1 MDRSMLLKPEPLQSG
16 DRVRL
21 IAPASPFDPGLFR
34 AGLRVLEGLGL
45 VPVVDRGEFVRDG
58 FLAGSDQ
65 RRAEKLM
72 SALQEEDSK
81 AVWCIRG
88 GYGTARL
95 LPLLDLPRLRRHPKL
110 LVGFSDV
117 TALLVQFT
125 RPGGFVTIHGPV
137 ITQLSRLP
145 ASDLRWLRTLL
156 FGTRAPERVP
166 LSRTLTLV
174 AGKAEGRLVAGNLSI
189 LASLA
194 GTPFAPD
201 LRGAL
206 LCLEDVG
213 EEAYRLDR
221 VFWQIVSAG
230 LLKRVRGIV
239 VGDLAGCKP
248 EGASRHSARH
258 VLERAIA
265 ALGLPA
271 LSCATFGH
279 GRRNLALPVGV
290 RARLDA
296 GARTLTLLEPAV
308 RQSAPDGTPKT
319 PRHERPA

>member
-1 MDRSMLLKPEPLQSG
+1 MSRPALSKPEPLKKG

-21 IAPASPFDPGLFR
+21 IAPASPFDLGLFR
-34 AGLRVLEGLGL
+34 AGQQVLEGLGL
-45 VPVVDRGEFVRDG
+45 VPVVSRGEFARDG

-65 RRAEKLM
+65 RRAENVKR
-72 SALQEEDSK
+72 ALQQDDTK

-95 LPLLDLPRLRRHPKL
+95 LPLLDLPRLRQHPKL
-110 LVGFSDV
+110 LVGFSDI
-117 TALLVQFT
+117 TSLLLQLA

-137 ITQLSRLP
+137 VTQLPHLP
-145 ASDLRWLRTLL
+145 ATDLRWLQSLL
-156 FGTRAPERVP
+156 FGTTTPRRLP
-166 LSRTLTLV
+166 LGRTRTLV
-174 AGKAEGRLVAGNLSI
+174 PGKAEGKLVACNLSI

-194 GTPFAPD
+194 GTRFAPD

-206 LCLEDVG
+206 LCLEDVH

-221 VFWQIVSAG
+221 LFWQIVSAG
-230 LLKRVRGIV
+230 LLERCRGIV
-239 VGDLAGCKP
+239 VGELVDCKP
-248 EGASRHSARH
+248 QGTGRHSARR

-271 LSCATFGH
+271 VSGAAFGH

-290 RARLDA
+290 RAHLDA
-296 GARTLTLLEPAV
+296 RARTLTLLEPAV
-308 RQSAPDGTPKT
+308 R
-319 PRHERPA
+319 

>member
-1 MDRSMLLKPEPLQSG
+1 MGRSMLVKPDLLRRG

-21 IAPASPFDPGLFR
+21 IAPASPFDLGLFR
-34 AGLRVLEGLGL
+34 AGRQVLEGLGL
-45 VPVVDRGEFVRDG
+45 VPVVGRGEFAREG

-65 RRAEKLM
+65 RRAEKLTR
-72 SALQEEDSK
+72 ALEEEDSR

-117 TALLVQFT
+117 TALLVQLT

-137 ITQLSRLP
+137 ITQLPRLP
-145 ASDLRWLRTLL
+145 ATDLRWLQALL
-156 FGTRAPERVP
+156 FGTRAPRRLP
-166 LSRTLTLV
+166 LGRTRTLV
-174 AGKAEGRLVAGNLSI
+174 PGKVEGTLVAGNLSI

-194 GTPFAPD
+194 GTRFAPD
-201 LRGAL
+201 LCGAL
-206 LCLEDVG
+206 LCLEDTG

-221 VFWQIVSAG
+221 LFWQLVSAG
-230 LLKRVRGIV
+230 MLKRCRGIV
-239 VGDLAGCKP
+239 VGELAGCKP
-248 EGASRHSARH
+248 EGAGRHSARR

-271 LSCATFGH
+271 LSGAAFGH
-279 GRRNLALPVGV
+279 GRRNLALPLGV

-296 GARTLTLLEPAV
+296 GARTLTLLESAV
-308 RQSAPDGTPKT
+308 R
-319 PRHERPA
+319 

>member
-1 MDRSMLLKPEPLQSG
+1 MLSTPGLLKPG

-21 IAPASPFDPGLFR
+21 IAPASPFDPGLLQ
-34 AGLRVLEGLGL
+34 AGQRVLEDLGL
-45 VPVVDRGEFVRDG
+45 VPVVDRAAFARDG
-58 FLAGSDQ
+58 FLAGADR
-65 RRAEKLM
+65 RRAEQLT
-72 SALQEEDSK
+72 SALLEEDTR

-110 LVGFSDV
+110 LIGFSDA
-117 TALLVQFT
+117 TALLVQLS

-137 ITQLSRLP
+137 VIQLSRLP
-145 ASDLRWLRTLL
+145 AADLRWLKALLFAAHAPRALPLGRARTLVS
-156 FGTRAPERVP
+156 GI
-166 LSRTLTLV
+166 
-174 AGKAEGRLVAGNLSI
+174 AEGRLAAGNLAI

-201 LRGAL
+201 LRDAV
-206 LCLEDVG
+206 LCIEDVG

-221 VFWQIVSAG
+221 LFWQIVSAG
-230 LLKRVRGIV
+230 LLRRVRGIV
-239 VGDLAGCKP
+239 VGDLTGCKP
-248 EGASRHSARH
+248 EGIGRHSARR
-258 VLERAIA
+258 VLERAVA

-271 LSCATFGH
+271 VAGAAFGH

-296 GARTLTLLEPAV
+296 GARTVTLLESAV
-308 RQSAPDGTPKT
+308 R
-319 PRHERPA
+319 

>member
-1 MDRSMLLKPEPLQSG
+1 MGQSMLSKPGRLRRG

-21 IAPASPFDPGLFR
+21 VAPASPFDLRLFT
-34 AGLRVLEGLGL
+34 AGRQVLEAFGL
-45 VPVVDRGEFVRDG
+45 VPVVSRAEFSREG
-58 FLAGSDQ
+58 FLAGSD
-65 RRAEKLM
+65 RRRSDEMKR
-72 SALQEEDSK
+72 ALQEEDTK

-95 LPLLDLPRLRRHPKL
+95 LPLLDLARLRRHPKL
-110 LVGFSDV
+110 LLGFSDV
-117 TALLVQFT
+117 TALLVQLA

-145 ASDLRWLRTLL
+145 AADLRWLKSLL
-156 FGTRAPERVP
+156 FGTRAPLRVP
-166 LSRTLTLV
+166 LGRTRTL
-174 AGKAEGRLVAGNLSI
+174 APGEAEGRLVAGNLSI

-194 GTPFAPD
+194 GTRFAPD
-201 LRGAL
+201 LRDAL

-213 EEAYRLDR
+213 EESYRLDR
-221 VFWQIVSAG
+221 LFWQLVSGG
-230 LLKRVRGIV
+230 LLRRCRGIV
-239 VGDLAGCKP
+239 MGELADCRPVGTG
-248 EGASRHSARH
+248 RHSARR

-271 LSCATFGH
+271 LSGAAFGH
-279 GRRNLALPVGV
+279 GGRNVALPVGV

-308 RQSAPDGTPKT
+308 L
-319 PRHERPA
+319 

>member
-1 MDRSMLLKPEPLQSG
+1 MGRSTLTKPDPLRSG
-16 DRVRL
+16 GRVRL
-21 IAPASPFDPGLFR
+21 IAPASPFDRGLFK
-34 AGLRVLEGLGL
+34 AGQRVLEGLGL
-45 VPVVDRGEFVRDG
+45 IPVVSRGEFAREG
-58 FLAGSDQ
+58 FLAGSDR
-65 RRAEKLM
+65 RRAQELQ
-72 SALQEEDSK
+72 SALQEEDTQ

-117 TALLVQFT
+117 TALLVQLT

-145 ASDLRWLRTLL
+145 AADLGWLKALL
-156 FGTRAPERVP
+156 FGTRAPRRLP
-166 LSRTLTLV
+166 LGRTRTLV
-174 AGKAEGRLVAGNLSI
+174 SGRAEGTLLAGNLSI

-194 GTPFAPD
+194 GTRFAPD
-201 LRGAL
+201 LGGSV

-221 VFWQIVSAG
+221 LFWQLVSAG
-230 LLKRVRGIV
+230 MLKRVRGIV
-239 VGDLAGCKP
+239 VGELSGCKP
-248 EGASRHSARH
+248 EGAGRHSARR
-258 VLERAIA
+258 VLERAIS

-271 LSCATFGH
+271 LSCAAFGH
-279 GRRNLALPVGV
+279 GRRNLALPIGV

-296 GARTLTLLEPAV
+296 GERTLTLLEPAV
-308 RQSAPDGTPKT
+308 R
-319 PRHERPA
+319 

>member
-1 MDRSMLLKPEPLQSG
+1 MGRPMLLKPDRLRRG

-21 IAPASPFDPGLFR
+21 IAPASPFDPALFR
-34 AGLRVLEGLGL
+34 AGQQVLEGLGL
-45 VPVVDRGEFVRDG
+45 VPVVSRGEFVREG
-58 FLAGSDQ
+58 FLAGSDC
-65 RRAEKLM
+65 RRGEELTE
-72 SALQEEDSK
+72 ALQEEETK

-88 GYGTARL
+88 GYGTTRL

-117 TALLVQFT
+117 TGLLVQLA

-137 ITQLSRLP
+137 LTQLPRLP
-145 ASDLRWLRTLL
+145 ATDLRWLKRLLFETRSPRRLPLGRTRTLVP
-156 FGTRAPERVP
+156 GT
-166 LSRTLTLV
+166 
-174 AGKAEGRLVAGNLSI
+174 AEGTLVAGNLSI

-201 LRGAL
+201 LSGAV

-221 VFWQIVSAG
+221 LLWQIVSAG
-230 LLKRVRGIV
+230 LLKRSRGIV
-239 VGDLAGCKP
+239 VGELAGCKP
-248 EGASRHSARH
+248 EGAGGYSARR
-258 VLERAIA
+258 VLERAIS

-271 LSCATFGH
+271 LSGAAFGH

-308 RQSAPDGTPKT
+308 R
-319 PRHERPA
+319 

>member
-1 MDRSMLLKPEPLQSG
+1 MGRSRLLKPDSLRKG

-21 IAPASPFDPGLFR
+21 IAPASPFDPRLFR
-34 AGLRVLEGLGL
+34 AGRKALEGLGL
-45 VPVVDRGEFVRDG
+45 VPVVSRGEFARTG

-65 RRAEKLM
+65 RRAEQLER
-72 SALQEEDSK
+72 ALLEEDTR

-110 LVGFSDV
+110 LVGFSDL
-117 TALLVQFT
+117 TALLVQLT

-137 ITQLSRLP
+137 ITQLPRLP
-145 ASDLRWLRTLL
+145 ATDLRWLKALL
-156 FGTRAPERVP
+156 FGTGAPRRLP
-166 LSRTLTLV
+166 LGRTRTLV
-174 AGKAEGRLVAGNLSI
+174 AGKAEGRLAAGNLSI

-221 VFWQIVSAG
+221 VFWQVASAG

-239 VGDLAGCKP
+239 VGDLAGCQP
-248 EGASRHSARH
+248 EGAGRLSARR
-258 VLERAIA
+258 VLERAIS

-271 LSCATFGH
+271 LSGAAFGH
-279 GRRNLALPVGV
+279 ARRNLALPVGV

-296 GARTLTLLEPAV
+296 GARALTLLESAV
-308 RQSAPDGTPKT
+308 Q
-319 PRHERPA
+319 

>member
-1 MDRSMLLKPEPLQSG
+1 MGQSIRVKPERLTRG

-34 AGLRVLEGLGL
+34 VGQQALEGLGL
-45 VPVVDRGEFVRDG
+45 VPLVSRGEFAREG

-65 RRAEKLM
+65 RRAEKLQ
-72 SALQEEDSK
+72 SALREEDTK

-95 LPLLDLPRLRRHPKL
+95 LPLLDLPRLRRHPKV

-117 TALLVQFT
+117 TALLLQLA

-137 ITQLSRLP
+137 ITQLPRLP
-145 ASDLRWLRTLL
+145 AADLRWLKALL
-156 FGTRAPERVP
+156 FGTIAPQRLP
-166 LSRTLTLV
+166 LGRTRTLV
-174 AGKAEGRLVAGNLSI
+174 SGKAEGTLVAGNLSI
-189 LASLA
+189 LASLV

-201 LRGAL
+201 LRDAL
-206 LCLEDVG
+206 LCIEDVG

-221 VFWQIVSAG
+221 LFWQIVSAG
-230 LLKRVRGIV
+230 LLKSIRGIV
-239 VGDLAGCKP
+239 VGELIDCKP
-248 EGASRHSARH
+248 GGVGRHSARR
-258 VLERAIA
+258 VLERVVS
-265 ALGLPA
+265 ALGVPA
-271 LSCATFGH
+271 ISGAAFGH
-279 GRRNLALPVGV
+279 GRRNLALPIGA

-308 RQSAPDGTPKT
+308 R
-319 PRHERPA
+319 